1 MLKDTFTFAGPLGEI
16 ECLVEPNRSDNNA
29 VLVMAHGF
37 RGSRDSG
44 GRAAGVAQQAAA
56 HAAVV
61 RFNFT
66 GTQIISRQ
74 VEELHAVLA
83 EVRRRQP
90 GCRLFLLGRSLGG
103 AASII
108 TAAQDGAL
116 AGLILWATP
125 NNLRFT
131 FRYVMTE
138 DEYRRLDSGETLHF
152 NDERGECA
160 LTPDFLT
167 DFDQYN
173 LPALLQKAQPL
184 PVLVLHC
191 SADEVVLAE
200 QGQRNAAAIG
210 EAAELH
216 IFAGG
221 DHSFTEYSEQAGA
234 LLSDWLGKRLKCG
247 AC

>member
-1 MLKDTFTFAGPLGEI
+1 MENFTFDGPLGPI
-16 ECLVEPNRSDNNA
+16 ECIVEPNRSKNNA

-44 GRAAGVAQQAAA
+44 GRAAGVAYQAAA
-56 HAAVV
+56 HMSVV

-74 VEELHAVLA
+74 VEELRAVLR
-83 EVRRRQP
+83 EVCLRAP

-108 TAAQDGAL
+108 TAAQTAGL

-125 NNLRFT
+125 NDLRFT
-131 FRYVMTE
+131 FRYVMGE
-138 DEYRRLDSGETLHF
+138 ENYARLDAGETLHF

-173 LPALLQKAQPL
+173 LEDCLRRMRL
-184 PVLVLHC
+184 PVLLLHC
-191 SADEVVLAE
+191 AGDEVVLVQQAK
-200 QGQRNAAAIG
+200 RNAEVLG
-210 EAAELH
+210 ERSELH

-221 DHSFTEYSEQAGA
+221 DHSFTEYSEQAGEIIA
-234 LLSDWLGKRLKCG
+234 DWLRDK
-247 AC
+247 AAYPAD

>member
-1 MLKDTFTFAGPLGEI
+1 MENFTFDGPLGPI
-16 ECLVEPNRSDNNA
+16 ECIVEPNRSKNNA

-44 GRAAGVAQQAAA
+44 GRAAGVAYQAAA
-56 HAAVV
+56 HMSVV

-74 VEELHAVLA
+74 VEELRAVLR
-83 EVRRRQP
+83 EVCLRAP

-108 TAAQDGAL
+108 TAAQTAGL

-125 NNLRFT
+125 NDLRFT
-131 FRYVMTE
+131 FRYVMGE
-138 DEYRRLDSGETLHF
+138 ENYARLDSGETLHF

-160 LTPDFLT
+160 LTPNFLT
-167 DFDQYN
+167 DCDQYN
-173 LPALLQKAQPL
+173 LEDCLRRTRL
-184 PVLVLHC
+184 PVLLLHC
-191 SADEVVLAE
+191 AGDEVVLVQQAK
-200 QGQRNAAAIG
+200 RNAEVLG
-210 EAAELH
+210 ERGELH

-221 DHSFTEYSEQAGA
+221 DHSFTEYSEQAGEIIA
-234 LLSDWLGKRLKCG
+234 AWLRDK
-247 AC
+247 AAYPTD